1 MIRQPS
7 RRAVAWVRAA
17 KAAVTA
23 TVVGTAI
30 ALTLGGAIA
39 NPGGEPPSSAD
50 ASARLAERA
59 GLDARCAGAS
69 GLTIVRTPRGRTK
82 AVSFAHGWRIY
93 RGERPGTLL
102 VVCPD

>member
-7 RRAVAWVRAA
+7 RRALLGVRAVKTA
-17 KAAVTA
+17 TTAAVA
-23 TVVGTAI
+23 GVAL

-39 NPGGEPPSSAD
+39 NPAGDPPSSTD

-59 GLDARCAGAS
+59 ALDARCAGAS
-69 GLTIVRTPRGRTK
+69 GRTIIRTPSGRTK
-82 AVSFAHGWRIY
+82 AVSFEHGWKVF
-93 RGERPGTLL
+93 RGERPGSLV